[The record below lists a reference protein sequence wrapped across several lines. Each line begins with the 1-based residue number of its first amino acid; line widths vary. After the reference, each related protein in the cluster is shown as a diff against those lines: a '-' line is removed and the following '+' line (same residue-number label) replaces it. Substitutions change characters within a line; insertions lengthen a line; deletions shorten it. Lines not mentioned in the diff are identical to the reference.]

1 MTVATEPRRPI
12 HLLWLIGLSASIYAV
27 NLALVTD
34 LQAAS
39 DSQVAGQQAT
49 SQAALNLLQAS
60 DARLA
65 SQVQQ
70 AASDLQATNAG
81 YGQAAQ
87 TLATLEQRLSSL
99 GKSAGALRALPAL
112 PAVSSGSVKA
122 PVVHTTTG
130 ASGAKP

>member
-1 MTVATEPRRPI
+1 MATEPRRPI
-12 HLLWLIGLSASIYAV
+12 HLLWLVGLSASIYAV

-39 DSQVAGQQAT
+39 DSQVADQQAT
-49 SQAALNLLQAS
+49 GQAALNLLQAS

-70 AASDLQATNAG
+70 AAIALQATNTD

-112 PAVSSGSVKA
+112 PAVSSASVKA
-122 PVVHTTTG
+122 PAVHTTTG